1 MAAHPDPRGR
11 AVRVSAVVHL
21 RDEGREVGNL
31 PRLGDL
37 ALAEVGDHR
46 LIDPERAACAL
57 HASKGQ
63 RERAGHNDPSHLH
76 VTVDQHLLNVM
87 PQIGHGG

>member
-1 MAAHPDPRGR
+1 
-11 AVRVSAVVHL
+11 VS
-21 RDEGREVGNL
+21 
-31 PRLGDL
+31 
-37 ALAEVGDHR
+37 DHR